1 MPLLSFW
8 HDLCLFRNMK
18 NINLHKHKIFR
29 KTKDVLFFD
38 ITMPKSNASD
48 LVIHD
53 SAAVSPPD
61 DSLGNKQFYIH
72 YHQVDNNRVVHGSR
86 TFELIN
92 FDWDRPYQ
100 IVKLDR
106 NSGALKIPKKT
117 YHRSVSCD
125 DGSIVINQSE
135 RDDLFQAKKEFKP
148 VSIAK
153 NKKLAYILKTV
164 KPIIIKI

>member
-1 MPLLSFW
+1 MPFYPHW
-8 HDLCLFRNMK
+8 HDLCFILIMK
-18 NINLHKHKIFR
+18 NINLHKHTIFR

-53 SAAVSPPD
+53 SSAVSPPD
-61 DSLGNKQFYIH
+61 DSLGNKQFYVH

>member
-1 MPLLSFW
+1 MPLFSFW
-8 HDLCLFRNMK
+8 HDLCLIIDMK
-18 NINLHKHKIFR
+18 NIILHKHKIFR

-38 ITMPKSNASD
+38 ITIPKSNASD

-53 SAAVSPPD
+53 SSAVSPPD

>member
-1 MPLLSFW
+1 MPLSHFW
-8 HDLCLFRNMK
+8 HDLCCLINVK

-135 RDDLFQAKKEFKP
+135 RDDLFQAKKEFRP

-164 KPIIIKI
+164 KPIIIKL

>member
-8 HDLCLFRNMK
+8 HDLCLIIDMK

-29 KTKDVLFFD
+29 KTKNVLFFD
-38 ITMPKSNASD
+38 ITMPESNASD

-53 SAAVSPPD
+53 SSAVSPPD
-61 DSLGNKQFYIH
+61 DSLGNKQFYVH

-135 RDDLFQAKKEFKP
+135 RDELFQAKKEFKP

>member
-8 HDLCLFRNMK
+8 HDLCSMIDMK

-53 SAAVSPPD
+53 SSAVSPPD
-61 DSLGNKQFYIH
+61 DNLGNKQFYIH

-92 FDWDRPYQ
+92 FEWDRPYQ

-148 VSIAK
+148 VSIAR

>member
-8 HDLCLFRNMK
+8 HDLCLVIDMK

-38 ITMPKSNASD
+38 ITMPESNASD

-153 NKKLAYILKTV
+153 DKKLAYILKTV
-164 KPIIIKI
+164 KPIIVKI

>member
-8 HDLCLFRNMK
+8 HDLCLLIDMK
-18 NINLHKHKIFR
+18 NINLHKHKVFR

-38 ITMPKSNASD
+38 ITMPGSNASD

-53 SAAVSPPD
+53 SSAVSPPD

-106 NSGALKIPKKT
+106 NSGALRIPKKT

-135 RDDLFQAKKEFKP
+135 RDDLFQAKKEFIP
-148 VSIAK
+148 VSTAK
-153 NKKLAYILKTV
+153 NKKLAHILKTV
-164 KPIIIKI
+164 KPVIIKI

>member
-8 HDLCLFRNMK
+8 HDLCLLIDMK

-53 SAAVSPPD
+53 SSAVSPPD

-92 FDWDRPYQ
+92 LDWDRPYQ

-106 NSGALKIPKKT
+106 NSGALKITKKT

>member
-8 HDLCLFRNMK
+8 HDLCLLIDMK

-48 LVIHD
+48 LVIRD
-53 SAAVSPPD
+53 SSAVSPPD

>member
-8 HDLCLFRNMK
+8 HDLCLLIDMK
-18 NINLHKHKIFR
+18 NINLHKHKVFR

-38 ITMPKSNASD
+38 ITMPESNASD

-53 SAAVSPPD
+53 SSAVSPPD

>member
-8 HDLCLFRNMK
+8 HDLCLMIDMK

-53 SAAVSPPD
+53 SSAVSPPD

-106 NSGALKIPKKT
+106 NSGALKIPKNT

-164 KPIIIKI
+164 KPIIIKL

>member
-8 HDLCLFRNMK
+8 HDLCCHKGMK
-18 NINLHKHKIFR
+18 NISLHKHKIFR

-38 ITMPKSNASD
+38 ITIPKSNASD

-72 YHQVDNNRVVHGSR
+72 YHQVDNNRVIHGSR

-92 FDWDRPYQ
+92 FEWDKPYQ
-100 IVKLDR
+100 IIKLNRD
-106 NSGALKIPKKT
+106 SGALRIPKKT
-117 YHRSVSCD
+117 YHRSVSSD
-125 DGSIVINQSE
+125 NGSIVINQSE
-135 RDDLFQAKKEFKP
+135 RDDLFQAKKEFEP
-148 VSIAK
+148 VSIIK
-153 NKKLAYILKTV
+153 NKKLAHILKTV
-164 KPIIIKI
+164 KPVIIKI

>member
-8 HDLCLFRNMK
+8 HDLCLLLDMK
-18 NINLHKHKIFR
+18 NIDLHKHKIFR

-53 SAAVSPPD
+53 CSAVSPPD

-148 VSIAK
+148 VSITK

>member
-1 MPLLSFW
+1 MPLLPLW
-8 HDLCLFRNMK
+8 HDLCSQINMK
-18 NINLHKHKIFR
+18 NLDLHKHKIFR
-29 KTKDVLFFD
+29 QTKDVLFFD

-92 FDWDRPYQ
+92 FEWDKPYQ

-106 NSGALKIPKKT
+106 DSGALRIPKKT

-125 DGSIVINQSE
+125 SGSIVINQSE

-148 VSIAK
+148 VSIVK
-153 NKKLAYILKTV
+153 NEKLANILKTV
-164 KPIIIKI
+164 KPLIVKI

>member
-8 HDLCLFRNMK
+8 HDLCLMIDMK
-18 NINLHKHKIFR
+18 NINLHKHKVFR

-38 ITMPKSNASD
+38 ITMPGSNASD

-53 SAAVSPPD
+53 SSAVSPPD

-148 VSIAK
+148 VSITK
-153 NKKLAYILKTV
+153 NKKLAHILKTV

>member
-8 HDLCLFRNMK
+8 HDLCLLIDMK

-53 SAAVSPPD
+53 SSAVSPPD

-148 VSIAK
+148 VSTAN